1 VLLDRRRVKFWQK
14 IVFGAMAVLMA
25 SFLIF
30 GYSGVLNG
38 CDFAGSQSSATDQLD
53 QQITKYA
60 AAVTTDRKDVAAWTS
75 LAENYVLRANQQA
88 QGSDAQTADWRQAV
102 IAYGRA
108 DKLLAKQKGA
118 AAKQQR
124 LDTLEQLVGVH
135 LYLQDYQSAVT
146 AYGKITG
153 LRPKDA
159 QSFFDMGTV
168 AINAGDTKTALLA
181 FTRFLELDPTSPDA
195 PAVKDWMQQNAPSPS
210 PSPTKG
216 SGQ

>member
-1 VLLDRRRVKFWQK
+1 MLLDRRRVKFWQK

-38 CDFAGSQSSATDQLD
+38 CNFGGSQSSATDQLD
-53 QQITKYA
+53 QQIAKYT
-60 AAVTTDRKDVAAWTS
+60 AAVKTDRKDVAAWTS

-135 LYLQDYQSAVT
+135 LYLQDYQAAVT
-146 AYGKITG
+146 TYGEITG

-159 QSFFDMGTV
+159 QSFFDMATV

-195 PAVKDWMQQNAPSPS
+195 PAVKDWMQQNAPSAS

>member
-1 VLLDRRRVKFWQK
+1 MLLDRRRVKFWQK

-25 SFLIF
+25 GFLIF

-38 CDFAGSQSSATDQLD
+38 CDFAGPQQSATDQLD
-53 QQITKYA
+53 QQIAKYA
-60 AAVTTDRKDVAAWTS
+60 AAVKTDRKDVAAWTS

-135 LYLQDYQSAVT
+135 LYLQDYQAAVT
-146 AYGKITG
+146 TYGEITG

-159 QSFFDMGTV
+159 QSFFDMATV

>member
-38 CDFAGSQSSATDQLD
+38 CDFLNSAESATQQLEQEIAKAQAAVKAD
-53 QQITKYA
+53 PKDA
-60 AAVTTDRKDVAAWTS
+60 AAWSD
-75 LAENYVLRANQQA
+75 LGQQFEYRASQEA
-88 QGSDAQTADWRQAV
+88 QGSDAEQSYWQQAAD
-102 IAYGRA
+102 AYTRA

-118 AAKQQR
+118 AAKKQR
-124 LDTLEQLVGVH
+124 LDVLERLVDIN
-135 LYLQDYQSAVT
+135 LFLNDYQAAT
-146 AYGKITG
+146 AIYGEITA
-153 LRPKDA
+153 LRPKDP
-159 QSFFDMGTV
+159 QSYFEMASV
-168 AINAGDTKTALLA
+168 AINAGDTATALLA
-181 FTRFLELDPTSPDA
+181 FSKFLELDPKSPDA
-195 PAVKDWMQQNAPSPS
+195 PAVKDWIEQNAPS

>member
-1 VLLDRRRVKFWQK
+1 MLLDRRRVKFWQK

-53 QQITKYA
+53 QQIAKYA
-60 AAVTTDRKDVAAWTS
+60 AAVKTDRKDVAAWTS
-75 LAENYVLRANQQA
+75 LAENYVLRANQQP

-146 AYGKITG
+146 AYGEITG

-159 QSFFDMGTV
+159 QSFFDMATV
-168 AINAGDTKTALLA
+168 AINAGDTNTALLA

>member
-1 VLLDRRRVKFWQK
+1 
-14 IVFGAMAVLMA
+14 MAVLMA